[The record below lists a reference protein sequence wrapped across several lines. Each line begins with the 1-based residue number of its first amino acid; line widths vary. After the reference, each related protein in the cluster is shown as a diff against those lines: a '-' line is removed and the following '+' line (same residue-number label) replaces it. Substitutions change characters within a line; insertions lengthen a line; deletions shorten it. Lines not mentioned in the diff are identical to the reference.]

1 MNNPLIFD
9 GWELQYL
16 QQTLSRWHDYKGNGA
31 GGGTFSDTERA
42 LVQSIQKKVQVV
54 AGITVSFTSEE
65 NAFLQSVFMRA
76 RADYGRGSGGS
87 VFETGVRQQVQQRS
101 VYLNA
106 AILAKLRGAL
116 PPIIAP
122 LEQSDPGAMS

>member
-1 MNNPLIFD
+1 MTPLIFD

-16 QQTLSRWHDYKGNGA
+16 QSTLTRWHDYKGHGA
-31 GGGTFSDTERA
+31 GGGTFSDAERT
-42 LVQSIQKKVQVV
+42 LVFSIRTKVQVV
-54 AGITVSFTSEE
+54 EGTSVSLTAAE
-65 NAFLQSVFMRA
+65 NNLLQNIFYQSRQ
-76 RADYGRGSGGS
+76 DYGRGSGGS
-87 VFETGVRQQVQQRS
+87 VFETGVRQQVQQRA

-106 AILAKLRGAL
+106 AILAKLRNAL

>member
-1 MNNPLIFD
+1 MSNSLTFD

-16 QQTLSRWHDYKGNGA
+16 QSTLTRWHDYKGHGA
-31 GGGTFSDTERA
+31 GGGTFSDAERQ
-42 LVQSIQKKVQVV
+42 LVLSIRTKVQVV
-54 AGITVSFTSEE
+54 EGSSVSFTAQE
-65 NAFLQSVFMRA
+65 NNFLQSILYESRQN
-76 RADYGRGSGGS
+76 YGRGSGGS
-87 VFETGVRQQVQQRS
+87 VFETGVRQQVQQRA

-106 AILAKLRGAL
+106 AILAKLRANL

>member
-1 MNNPLIFD
+1 MKPLIFD

-16 QQTLSRWHDYKGNGA
+16 QQTLSRWHDYKGHGA
-31 GGGTFSDTERA
+31 GGGTFSDAERK
-42 LVQSIQKKVQVV
+42 LVFSIKGKVQV
-54 AGITVSFTSEE
+54 ADGTSVSFTPEE
-65 NAFLQSVFMRA
+65 SNFLQSILYQNRQ
-76 RADYGRGSGGS
+76 DYGRGSGGA

-106 AILAKLRGAL
+106 AILAKLRGTL
-116 PPIIAP
+116 PPVIAP